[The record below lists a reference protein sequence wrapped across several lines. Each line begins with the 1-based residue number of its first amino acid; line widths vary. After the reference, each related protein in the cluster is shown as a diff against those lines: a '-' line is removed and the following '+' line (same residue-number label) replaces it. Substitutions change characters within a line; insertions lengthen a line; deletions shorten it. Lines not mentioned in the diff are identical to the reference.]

1 MRASF
6 KAQRSMMVIGYYHAS
21 FSFLPM
27 LSADIHFSQL
37 LQLLNLEEKTKL
49 NIIKKNKLAII
60 TFFK

>member
-27 LSADIHFSQL
+27 LSGDIHFSQL

-49 NIIKKNKLAII
+49 NIIKKLN
-60 TFFK
+60 